1 MPDGPGQQD
10 AIPLPRLL
18 GRCPDHLM
26 CCAPDR
32 LEQQVLSA
40 VQSAKVEASALVLA
54 DAHGRELARLARRTG
69 E

>member
-1 MPDGPGQQD
+1 VPDGPGQQD

-18 GRCPDHLM
+18 GRCPDHLL

-32 LEQQVLSA
+32 LEPQMLSA
-40 VQSAKVEASALVLA
+40 VQSAKVKASALVFA
-54 DAHGRELARLARRTG
+54 DAQGRELARLARRTG